1 MGEGHVV
8 NMLNIS
14 INPKAGF
21 FFIAS
26 LLTANRPISI
36 GKKRLLIYNE
46 VRYVKISS

>member
-14 INPKAGF
+14 INPKAG